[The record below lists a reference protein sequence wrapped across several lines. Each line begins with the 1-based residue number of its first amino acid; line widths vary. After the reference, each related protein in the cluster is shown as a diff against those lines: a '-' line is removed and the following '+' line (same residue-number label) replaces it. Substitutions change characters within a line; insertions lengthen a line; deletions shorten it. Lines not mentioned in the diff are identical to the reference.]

1 MGMNL
6 FILFSDN
13 ISFNRL
19 IEDLLMFKILI
30 SRVPLPIIVSLGSL
44 IINIFL
50 FYLLKNVQKV
60 SILILLIHTTTTFS
74 TILIFQ
80 LQNYSRLNLLL
91 LIFLIP
97 LLSVFKIKGFLSYFF
112 LDMAIIICSVL
123 LIYNESTKIF
133 EQSKE
138 YKLFEDCLNQNSLE
152 FETDNNVDS
161 VYIVGHAFGNHKN
174 TNKAL
179 SNQLLYYFHKNIS
192 NQKSDLILTGDFI
205 RRPTPESYKL
215 LQTQTASFFNN
226 TYPSIGNHEEENI
239 SMYVDFFNEDLF
251 IFEKGVNSFIIANF
265 STPNWLPKSDNLNTI
280 NEYLDNKKNQ
290 NVFIFSH
297 QLFWVNYFESNITPN
312 SYGLLVDDLSKTPL
326 EFINNQNN
334 DYIFISGDY
343 GLNSNISY
351 FCEDQQN
358 YKYIA
363 NGIYDRPNDLIL
375 EIVYDSKNFEFIIH
389 EIGYLK

>member
-1 MGMNL
+1 MNL

-19 IEDLLMFKILI
+19 IDDLLMFKILM

-44 IINIFL
+44 IVNIFL
-50 FYLLKNVQKV
+50 LYLLKNVQKV

-80 LQNYSRLNLLL
+80 LQNYSRLNLFL

-97 LLSVFKIKGFLSYFF
+97 LLFVFKTKGFLPYFF
-112 LDMAIIICSVL
+112 LDMVIIICSVL

-133 EQSKE
+133 EQSIQ

-152 FETDNNVDS
+152 FEIDNNVDS
-161 VYIVGHAFGNHKN
+161 VYVVGHAFGNHKN

-179 SNQLLYYFHKNIS
+179 SNQLLHYFYKNIS

-205 RRPTPESYKL
+205 RTPTPESYKL

-239 SMYVDFFNEDLF
+239 NLYGDFYNEDLF
-251 IFEKGVNSFIIANF
+251 IFEKGINSFIIANF

-297 QLFWVNYFESNITPN
+297 QLFWINYFESNVTPN
-312 SYGLLVDDLSKTPL
+312 SYGLLVDDLSKSPL

-351 FCEDQQN
+351 FCKDHQN

-363 NGIYDRPNDLIL
+363 NGLYDRPNDLIL
-375 EIVYDSKNFEFIIH
+375 EIVYDSKNFKFIIH
-389 EIGYLK
+389 ETGYLK

>member
-1 MGMNL
+1 MNL

-19 IEDLLMFKILI
+19 IDDLLMFKILM
-30 SRVPLPIIVSLGSL
+30 SRVPLPLIVSLGSL
-44 IINIFL
+44 IVNIFL
-50 FYLLKNVQKV
+50 LYLFKNVQKV

-80 LQNYSRLNLLL
+80 LQNYSRLNLFL

-97 LLSVFKIKGFLSYFF
+97 LLFVFKTKGFLPYFF
-112 LDMAIIICSVL
+112 LDMVIIICSVL

-133 EQSKE
+133 EQSIQ

-152 FETDNNVDS
+152 FEIDNNVDS
-161 VYIVGHAFGNHKN
+161 VYVVGHAFGNHKN
-174 TNKAL
+174 INKAL
-179 SNQLLYYFHKNIS
+179 SNQLLYYFYRNID
-192 NQKSDLILTGDFI
+192 NQNSDLILTGDFI
-205 RRPTPESYKL
+205 RKPTPESYKL
-215 LQTQTASFFNN
+215 LEKQTDSFFNN
-226 TYPSIGNHEEENI
+226 TYLSIGNHEEEKINL
-239 SMYVDFFNEDLF
+239 YNDYYNEDLF
-251 IFEKGVNSFIIANF
+251 IFEKGKNSFIIANF
-265 STPNWLPKSDNLNTI
+265 STQNWLPKSDSLKTI
-280 NEYLDNKKNQ
+280 NEYLKDKKNQ
-290 NVFIFSH
+290 TVFIFSH
-297 QLFWVNYFESNITPN
+297 QLFWINFFENNITPN
-312 SYGLLVDDLSKTPL
+312 SYGLLLDGLPKSPL

-351 FCEDQQN
+351 FCEDHQN

-363 NGIYDRPNDLIL
+363 NGIFDRPNDLIL
-375 EIVYDSKNFEFIIH
+375 EIVYDSKNFKFIIH